1 MTKSQTKLDTAK
13 ANHLNVA
20 MQPCVGLKYNN
31 KCFYLA
37 RERYARGAKKDKFI
51 KTAKQ
56 TI

>member
-31 KCFYLA
+31 KCFYPA
-37 RERYARGAKKDKFI
+37 RERYARGSKKR
-51 KTAKQ
+51 Q
-56 TI
+56 VH